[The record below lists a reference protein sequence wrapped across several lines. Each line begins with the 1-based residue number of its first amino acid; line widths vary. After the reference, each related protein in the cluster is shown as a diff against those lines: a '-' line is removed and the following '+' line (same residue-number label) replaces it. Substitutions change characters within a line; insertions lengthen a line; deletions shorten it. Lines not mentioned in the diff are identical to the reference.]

1 MVIKSLFKQGI
12 TFYFI
17 FFHKYFF
24 KHLCS
29 RHWVYS
35 RVFTFSLPMN
45 ICQGNFEH
53 PGNVNYIWIFSF
65 YIFCPWYTHLVVFSW
80 QQMLILLLNCK
91 KKMDSKTN
99 LTFLFWL
106 HLIFWYKC
114 GNRVSEQQQNFILIV
129 LHESLYSHLYK
140 TFSLENCEID
150 IRI

>member
-91 KKMDSKTN
+91 KKKWIPKQIWLFYSDYIWYSGTN
-99 LTFLFWL
+99 AEIESVNNNKISFWL
-106 HLIFWYKC
+106 FCMKACIHIFTKH
-114 GNRVSEQQQNFILIV
+114 F
-129 LHESLYSHLYK
+129 H
-140 TFSLENCEID
+140 
-150 IRI
+150 